1 MWRLS
6 LPLLASS
13 SFSNSRRHVRREA
26 VFLPWNARP
35 WPSYETHAD
44 QWRFLD
50 RTLSAV
56 VGMTPAEV
64 SAKSLRLFPRRLLQ
78 DIEDPVLALQRR
90 RRREA
95 QHTSKPQ
102 QQRHQEQ
109 QPQKQAQQHQQ
120 RRRRD
125 AAPLSTPTGARPSC
139 FVQNNNDKAKNGG
152 GVLVERGRNTVVPAT
167 VSSAATASSKNGL
180 RSSRTQKRRDVT
192 GTPLGM
198 ASGALAS
205 SSAAAAA
212 PRAPTIMP
220 TSTTSVNA
228 SNNII
233 ETALVTRSPSSTRF
247 SASAAVDNR
256 MPGRPS
262 RGDKY
267 TTAAA
272 GGKGE
277 KRPNNKGNMKSQSGS
292 TVLTST
298 VSIEAIKSGEAE
310 AKHAAARETI
320 DLKPDNSIAQPP
332 LRKSKHSRSQG
343 KGGKRGK
350 VGNRSP
356 ASLENTAALTTSNSS
371 TVERDHDGNGE
382 ECRKSPSGEAA
393 GTNV

>member
-6 LPLLASS
+6 LPILASS

-64 SAKSLRLFPRRLLQ
+64 SAKSLRLCPRRLLQ
-78 DIEDPVLALQRR
+78 DIEDPVLALRR
-90 RRREA
+90 RRQREA
-95 QHTSKPQ
+95 QHTPKHQ
-102 QQRHQEQ
+102 QQHPEQ
-109 QPQKQAQQHQQ
+109 QLQKQAQQHQQ

-125 AAPLSTPTGARPSC
+125 VAPFSTPTGARPSC
-139 FVQNNNDKAKNGG
+139 FIQNDNNNKAKNGG
-152 GVLVERGRNTVVPAT
+152 DVLEERGENTAVPAT
-167 VSSAATASSKNGL
+167 TFYAATTSSKNGH
-180 RSSRTQKRRDVT
+180 RSNRTQKRRDVT
-192 GTPLGM
+192 DTPFGM
-198 ASGALAS
+198 TSGALSS

-212 PRAPTIMP
+212 PCAPTMMS

-233 ETALVTRSPSSTRF
+233 ETASATRSSFSTHV
-247 SASAAVDNR
+247 SASAAVDNS
-256 MPGRPS
+256 MLGRPS
-262 RGDKY
+262 RGEKY
-267 TTAAA
+267 TAAAA

-298 VSIEAIKSGEAE
+298 ISVEAIKSVEAE
-310 AKHAAARETI
+310 AKRVAARETI
-320 DLKPDNSIAQPP
+320 DQKSHNSIAQLP
-332 LRKSKHSRSQG
+332 LRKPKQSRIQG

-350 VGNRSP
+350 VGNKSP
-356 ASLENTAALTTSNSS
+356 ASLENTAAPTASNSS
-371 TVERDHDGNGE
+371 TVERDHDGTGE

-393 GTNV
+393 GTNL